1 MTKEKECPCLDKLE
15 KYIEKYVKDLELEVG
30 IPTCDIADVYHWI
43 EKVRKWNTRRIKN
56 RNYDKSNE
64 NIS

>member
-43 EKVRKWNTRRIKN
+43 EKVRKWNARRIK
-56 RNYDKSNE
+56 R
-64 NIS
+64 